1 MDRGDWRTKP
11 ADRFILRWIKV
22 HLSSRITPHLVHLAW
37 LRPGM
42 ITVTSG
48 SLGMLAGVVFGL
60 GAGWLAALVGAA
72 SQVLDGVDGQYARLT
87 GRESRG
93 GAFLDS
99 VIDRYASSAMIV
111 GACVY
116 LGAHVHF
123 RPLGLLILVGFF
135 ALVGG
140 DLISYT
146 TARAASLGIE
156 LGRPTLISK
165 GTRMTVLCLAAFGTL
180 FWGEL
185 PFVALCYLALHA
197 NLVILARLV
206 RASRVP

>member
-1 MDRGDWRTKP
+1 MDRADWRTKP
-11 ADRFILRWIKV
+11 TDRFILRWIKV
-22 HLSSRITPHLVHLAW
+22 HLSSRITPRLVPLVW

-87 GRESRG
+87 GREGRG

-111 GACVY
+111 GACIY

-123 RPLGLLILVGFF
+123 RPLGLLIHQQGHAHDGAVP
-135 ALVGG
+135 
-140 DLISYT
+140 
-146 TARAASLGIE
+146 RSL
-156 LGRPTLISK
+156 RDAF
-165 GTRMTVLCLAAFGTL
+165 LA
-180 FWGEL
+180 
-185 PFVALCYLALHA
+185 
-197 NLVILARLV
+197 
-206 RASRVP
+206 